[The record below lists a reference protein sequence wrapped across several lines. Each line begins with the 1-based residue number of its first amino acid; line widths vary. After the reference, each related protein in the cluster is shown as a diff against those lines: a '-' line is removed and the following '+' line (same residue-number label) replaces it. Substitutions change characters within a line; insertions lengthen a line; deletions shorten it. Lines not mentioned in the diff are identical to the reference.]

1 VKYREVF
8 LQILS
13 EVSGRT
19 KKDLEKLL
27 LLAIEARPEILAA
40 YDKEL
45 SEEEAQSML
54 AKLRNEK
61 EGIAAWLVQGAMAVN
76 SAAPRTKKPQ

>member
-1 VKYREVF
+1 MKYRDVF
-8 LQILS
+8 IQILS
-13 EVSGRT
+13 EVSGRS
-19 KKDLEKLL
+19 KADLTEMLR
-27 LLAIEARPEILAA
+27 LAAEARPEMNAGF
-40 YDKEL
+40 DKEL

-76 SAAPRTKKPQ
+76 SAAPRTKKTQ